1 MINKRRQ
8 FTKAFKADAV
18 KLFRSSGKKL
28 VEIAKDLGIGHD
40 LLSRWNREY
49 DEKNSFSGN
58 GNPRDKEIYEYK
70 KKIALLEEERNIL
83 KKALAIFS
91 GTMK

>member
-1 MINKRRQ
+1 MKKRRKY
-8 FTKAFKADAV
+8 TKDFKDEAV
-18 KLFRSSGKKL
+18 MLLRSSNKTIT
-28 VEIAKDLGIGHD
+28 EISGDLGIRHD
-40 LLSRWNREY
+40 LLSRWNREF
-49 DEKNSFSGN
+49 DEKNSFPGN

-70 KKIALLEEERNIL
+70 KKIALLEEERDIL